1 MKKFLVLLVLFIVGV
16 VNVRAITESELLEK
30 LTKSYTING
39 ATFQATDEQ
48 KVLIERYLNQYEV
61 SSAHADYIVGKLEE
75 VLNVLKDSGE
85 KSFYDLSNGD
95 KQRIISLV
103 ADVAVNTSVD
113 CAIVDG
119 KLVVYVPDSNRGEVF
134 YESPV
139 NPVKT
144 GKITQTNRTLIMAG
158 FGLFAV
164 IGMAFA
170 LRRVRDA

>member
-1 MKKFLVLLVLFIVGV
+1 MKKFFIILVLFVFGV
-16 VNVRAITESELLEK
+16 ANVKAISESELLDK

-39 ATFQATDEQ
+39 STFQATDEQ
-48 KVLIERYLNQYEV
+48 KVLIERYLDQYDV
-61 SSAHADYIVGKLEE
+61 SSAHADYIVSKLEE
-75 VLNVLKDSGE
+75 VLNVLKVSGK
-85 KSFYDLSNGD
+85 KSFYDLSASD
-95 KQRIISLV
+95 KRKIIDLV

-119 KLVVYVPDSNRGEVF
+119 KLVIYVPNSNRSDIF
-134 YESPV
+134 YETPI

-144 GKITQTNRTLIMAG
+144 GKITQTNRTLVMAG